1 MPGKEIHYQT
11 VFSLALNHSD
21 HDKGG
26 ALFRVAPSSESCALL
41 ANLRWLFK
49 PFPNGGWIIAPMDG
63 DKGQPF
69 LTISELTKFTFQV
82 TATVAD
88 LQKQTIPFSS
98 QGVDKND
105 PENIRWVL
113 AGKPLLYLSNMD
125 GGGKLDNKPAN
136 GNVDKQLLSLGA
148 SVSKEDMGIVVT
160 RKFTRTPEKPP
171 KPYIEIAAVNKT
183 FNTLEFRQ
191 KKPLEPARH
200 VSTQIAQAGQSAVH
214 FDLLSDVW
222 AAHELNCSNGIGN
235 YTYPVYVE
243 KEAGSA
249 GRMGVIEIYVTPQ
262 SLDFAPATQYL
273 AIFEAV

>member
-1 MPGKEIHYQT
+1 
-11 VFSLALNHSD
+11 
-21 HDKGG
+21 
-26 ALFRVAPSSESCALL
+26 
-41 ANLRWLFK
+41 
-49 PFPNGGWIIAPMDG
+49 
-63 DKGQPF
+63 
-69 LTISELTKFTFQV
+69 
-82 TATVAD
+82 
-88 LQKQTIPFSS
+88 
-98 QGVDKND
+98 
-105 PENIRWVL
+105 
-113 AGKPLLYLSNMD
+113 MD

-148 SVSKEDMGIVVT
+148 LAYPKRIWASWLM

-222 AAHELNCSNGIGN
+222 AAHELHGNGIGN

-243 KEAGSA
+243 KEADQPA
-249 GRMGVIEIYVTPQ
+249 GWASSKIYVTTEPGFSPQ
-262 SLDFAPATQYL
+262 PPNTWQYSKPCKNSDHL
-273 AIFEAV
+273 QKRLLW